1 MNKMKSNNAIVR
13 VNGEKDT
20 NRAQLYESW
29 TKNHLSIANSLIFGD
44 TICGRK
50 TVSVISDQKGD
61 YFPNPHLAEQVMYS
75 LFLRVKNSNTCPFP
89 FPFLDDEQRQ
99 YSKKCFLAMYNAYR
113 ASAQIETQRAR
124 DILRPVLEGDP
135 KYKDRKIDFIGNGEI
150 EARGALEIARK
161 RYEERKGKNEKKKSS
176 RSLSLKLPFLR
187 RTLISPKTSLE
198 AMMVELQYGTMIHMA
213 EKLLD
218 RATVYRFKARQLEH
232 SLAKMEAEK

>member
-1 MNKMKSNNAIVR
+1 MKPNNAIVR
-13 VNGEKDT
+13 VNKEKDT
-20 NRAQLYESW
+20 SRTQLYESW
-29 TKNHLSIANSLIFGD
+29 TRDHLSIANSLIFGD
-44 TICGRK
+44 TIFGRK
-50 TVSVISDQKGD
+50 TIPVISDQGGN

-99 YSKKCFLAMYNAYR
+99 YSRKCFLAISNAYR

-135 KYKDRKIDFIGNGEI
+135 KYKDRRIDFIVNGEI

-161 RYEERKGKNEKKKSS
+161 RYEERKGKKEKRKSS
-176 RSLSLKLPFLR
+176 WGLSRKLPFLK
-187 RTLISPKTSLE
+187 RTLISPEEDLE
-198 AMMVELQYGTMIHMA
+198 SMMAKLQYETMIHMA

-218 RATVYRFKARQLEH
+218 RATIYRFKARQLES
-232 SLAKMEAEK
+232 SLAKTEAEK